1 MPPLQKKRAY
11 KKDLS
16 YKDGHVK
23 MTSTDKA
30 YGSLCFWAMGLLGVT
45 VLSWFTVSLHD
56 EKTWHCTA
64 LTVCCAA
71 ALSVFII
78 QD

>member
-1 MPPLQKKRAY
+1 
-11 KKDLS
+11 
-16 YKDGHVK
+16 